1 MTRTGRDRYNSAKAK
16 KQREGSEARWSSKKV
31 EREELIK
38 FYGVNE
44 CQAIFRYRRNEIR
57 RVFVDQRLVEKFQE
71 LLEWSERRGIQ
82 YKIVERDE
90 LSKIAATE
98 HHEGICCEAK
108 PLALVPLTKFIARL
122 KDQDCRRVL
131 ILEEVENPHN
141 VGAILR
147 TAGFFGVSAV
157 VLISKQL
164 RALSGAACRVS
175 EGAAEFLPITVAR
188 EASEMLTAL
197 KKSGFSVLATTP
209 HQASSLYSID
219 WPEKVALIFG
229 AEGGG
234 SSEDVLN
241 AADKR
246 IVIPRNGPIESLNVG
261 VAVACVL
268 GEVSRVSSANNSP
281 RQSRRTGR

>member
-1 MTRTGRDRYNSAKAK
+1 MTRTGRDRHDSAKTR
-16 KQREGSEARWSSKKV
+16 KQRGVREPRWRDKKV

-38 FYGVNE
+38 FYGVNQ

-57 RVFVDQRLVEKFQE
+57 RVFVVQGLEDKFQE
-71 LLEWSERRGIQ
+71 LLDWSERRGLQ

-98 HHEGICCEAK
+98 HHEGVCCEAK
-108 PLALVPLTKFIARL
+108 PLGLVPLSKFTARL
-122 KDQDCRRVL
+122 QEESTRCVL
-131 ILEEVENPHN
+131 ILEAVENPHN

-157 VLISKQL
+157 VLISKQS
-164 RALSGAACRVS
+164 RVLSGAACRVS
-175 EGAAEFLPITVAR
+175 EGAAEFLPITVVR
-188 EASEMLTAL
+188 EADEVLASI
-197 KKSGFSVLATTP
+197 KKSGFSIFATTP

-229 AEGGG
+229 SEGIGI
-234 SSEDVLN
+234 SDKVLE

-246 IVIPRNGPIESLNVG
+246 IVIPRGGPIESLNVG
-261 VAVACVL
+261 VAAACVL
-268 GEVSRVSSANNSP
+268 GEASRARSANNAP

>member
-1 MTRTGRDRYNSAKAK
+1 MTRTGRDAHNSAKTK
-16 KQREGSEARWSSKKV
+16 KQREVREPRWRDKKV

-38 FYGVNE
+38 FYGVNQ
-44 CQAIFRYRRNEIR
+44 CHAIFRYRRNEIR
-57 RVFVDQRLVEKFQE
+57 RVFVDQGLEEKFQE

-98 HHEGICCEAK
+98 HHEGVCCEAK
-108 PLALVPLTKFIARL
+108 PLTLVPLSKFAARL
-122 KDQDCRRVL
+122 KEESARCVL
-131 ILEEVENPHN
+131 VLEDVENPHN

-147 TAGFFGVSAV
+147 TAGFFGVAAV
-157 VLISKQL
+157 VLISKQS
-164 RALSGAACRVS
+164 RVLSGAACRVS
-175 EGAAEFLPITVAR
+175 EGAAEFLPITVVR
-188 EASEMLTAL
+188 EADGVLSAL
-197 KKSGFSVLATTP
+197 KKSGFSVFATTP
-209 HQASSLYSID
+209 HQASSLYSIA

-234 SSEDVLN
+234 VSDKVLD

-261 VAVACVL
+261 VATACVL
-268 GEVSRVSSANNSP
+268 GEVLRSRVANNAP
-281 RQSRRTGR
+281 RESRRTGR